1 MNAPARQI
9 ACACACWLACA
20 GAQAGAD
27 TRPDTPAVL
36 RVCADPNNLPFSNA
50 AGEGFENR
58 LAQMVAAELGARVE
72 TTWWAQQRG
81 FVRNTVGKGL
91 CDVVMGVPAGYGPL
105 LTTAP
110 YYRSGY
116 VLVYRQGR
124 HAPPASLDDPRLRS
138 MKIGV
143 HLIGESPPPPAV
155 ALARRGII
163 GNVVGYALPGD
174 YRQPNPPARLIEAVA
189 RGDVDVALAW
199 GPLAGY
205 FSRQDPH
212 ELALAPLPADDAGL
226 PFRFAISIG
235 VRKGDA
241 PLRDRLDRALVALR
255 PRIQA
260 LLADYGVP
268 VFTAAG
274 GPDGPA
280 VKETR

>member
-1 MNAPARQI
+1 MNRPALL
-9 ACACACWLACA
+9 LACA
-20 GAQAGAD
+20 LAAAHLQARAD
-27 TRPDTPAVL
+27 AVL

-50 AGEGFENR
+50 AGEGFENK
-58 LAQMVAAELGARVE
+58 LARMVGAALGARVE

-81 FVRNTVGKGL
+81 FVRNTLGKGL
-91 CDVVMGVPAGYGPL
+91 CDVVMGVPAGYGRV

-116 VLVYRQGR
+116 VLVYRQGDK
-124 HAPPASLDDPRLRS
+124 APPGSLDDPRLRT

-143 HLIGESPPPPAV
+143 HLIGEAPPPPAL

-163 GNVVGYALPGD
+163 DNVVGYMLTGD

-189 RGDVDVALAW
+189 RGDVDVAMAW

-205 FSRQDPH
+205 FARYSHPALR
-212 ELALAPLPADDAGL
+212 LAPLPAGDGTL
-226 PFRFAISIG
+226 PFRFAISMG
-235 VRKGDA
+235 VRKDDRA
-241 PLRDRLDRALVALR
+241 LRDRLDAALVTLR

-268 VFTAAG
+268 VFDAVDA
-274 GPDGPA
+274 PPAPA
-280 VKETR
+280 VTEAR